1 MLPSNLLT
9 TGLQALAALSVFNV
23 TGKDVHGNIPE
34 IVKNSN
40 LKNHKT
46 AEEIYGK
53 SAAVPVT
60 LTAPETATVPSQGIK
75 TTTEGFR
82 PSDRLLTN
90 TVQEKDRYELYG
102 TILLPKQLQKK
113 IHFRAPRRYRRK
125 SVSSERRRG
134 GRRYRPAD
142 SNGRNVVDMPFSAS
156 ERKYYG
162 CFFAL

>member
-23 TGKDVHGNIPE
+23 TGENVHGNILE
-34 IVKNSN
+34 SAKKSN

-53 SAAVPVT
+53 SAAT
-60 LTAPETATVPSQGIK
+60 LTAPETATAKSHVK

-90 TVQEKDRYELYG
+90 TVQEKDRYELYI
-102 TILLPKQLQKK
+102 TVFFPK
-113 IHFRAPRRYRRK
+113 
-125 SVSSERRRG
+125 
-134 GRRYRPAD
+134 
-142 SNGRNVVDMPFSAS
+142 
-156 ERKYYG
+156 
-162 CFFAL
+162 

>member
-23 TGKDVHGNIPE
+23 TGKDVHGNISE
-34 IVKNSN
+34 RAKKSN

-53 SAAVPVT
+53 SAVT
-60 LTAPETATVPSQGIK
+60 FTAPETATVPSQGVK

-82 PSDRLLTN
+82 PSDRLWTN

-102 TILLPKQLQKK
+102 TVLLPKQLQKK
-113 IHFRAPRRYRRK
+113 STSGHLGDTGGSPYRQ
-125 SVSSERRRG
+125 RG
-134 GRRYRPAD
+134 GGEGGD
-142 SNGRNVVDMPFSAS
+142 TGRQIPTGEMW
-156 ERKYYG
+156 
-162 CFFAL
+162 

>member
-34 IVKNSN
+34 SAKKSN

-53 SAAVPVT
+53 SAVT
-60 LTAPETATVPSQGIK
+60 LTAPETATAKLDVK

-82 PSDRLLTN
+82 PSDRLWTN
-90 TVQEKDRYELYG
+90 AVQEKDKYDIR
-102 TILLPKQLQKK
+102 TK
-113 IHFRAPRRYRRK
+113 YR
-125 SVSSERRRG
+125 
-134 GRRYRPAD
+134 
-142 SNGRNVVDMPFSAS
+142 
-156 ERKYYG
+156 
-162 CFFAL
+162 FFKES